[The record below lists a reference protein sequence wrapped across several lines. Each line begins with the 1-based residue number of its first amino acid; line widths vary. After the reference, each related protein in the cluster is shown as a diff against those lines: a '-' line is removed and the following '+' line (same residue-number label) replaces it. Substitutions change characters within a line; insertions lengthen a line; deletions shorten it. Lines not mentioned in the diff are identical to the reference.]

1 MQLGTLLFQI
11 QISNSRHDEQGQA
24 AYGSLVN
31 LRRTKKSKE
40 DDHLFQILSASWMS
54 AYFQFPPVCW

>member
-1 MQLGTLLFQI
+1 MQLGTLLFEI

-24 AYGSLVN
+24 VYVSLVN

-40 DDHLFQILSASWMS
+40 DDHLFQNLSAS
-54 AYFQFPPVCW
+54 